1 MQESFIKPI
10 DKTFFRFYVS
20 PEHVIVV
27 SIYLEQ
33 FFIGIDV
40 SLGWKNS
47 FEMPFSTQLFF

>member
-10 DKTFFRFYVS
+10 DKTFITFYVS

-33 FFIGIDV
+33 LFICIDV
-40 SLGWKNS
+40 CFRWKNPFKMS
-47 FEMPFSTQLFF
+47 FSTQLFF

>member
-10 DKTFFRFYVS
+10 DKAFIRFYVS

-33 FFIGIDV
+33 LFICIDV
-40 SLGWKNS
+40 CFRWKNS
-47 FEMPFSTQLFF
+47 FKMSFSTQLFF